1 MARPAFISR
10 ALLLAL
16 LVLAPLVAMSTG
28 AGVKPSYVA
37 RDEIPVEPVEVAAV
51 AHPESVFPVGSA
63 AEQLAVQIAKTTWNT
78 DPCGGQYTVEW
89 GPLDDNV
96 NAQSSWTNA
105 QSAYDNPELNGD
117 CKVTFNPSAEFDWPK
132 FCTVMVHELGH
143 LAGKPHAAD
152 PRAVM
157 AAYYTIPLQACVS
170 QTPDQF
176 KPAPA
181 AARAPKASTATV
193 LSRTKTK
200 TVKKKAVKRVK
211 KTKHKKKI
219 RKKHRKIAKHRKH
232 RTR

>member
-63 AEQLAVQIAKTTWNT
+63 AEQLAVQIAKTAWNT
-78 DPCGGQYTVEW
+78 DPCGGQYTIEW
-89 GPLDDNV
+89 GALDDNV
-96 NAQSSWTNA
+96 NAQSSWTNP

-117 CKVTFNPSAEFDWPK
+117 CKVTFNPGAEFDWPK

-152 PRAVM
+152 PRDVM
-157 AAYYTIPLQACVS
+157 AAYYTIPLQACIS

-176 KPAPA
+176 RPAPAPA
-181 AARAPKASTATV
+181 ARPKASTATV
-193 LSRTKTK
+193 RSTAKK
-200 TVKKKAVKRVK
+200 AAAKKKAAKHAK
-211 KTKHKKKI
+211 KAEHA
-219 RKKHRKIAKHRKH
+219 KKHRKAKRHRKH